1 MVSAETAV
9 GRLRSNPPSAAQTR
23 ILIAALDLFAEHGVS
38 ATSLQMIADAVGVTK
53 AAVYHQFKTKDE
65 IIVAVTEMQL
75 ARLED
80 ALEAAENRPQ
90 ARELLLKRVIDMAV
104 EERHMVSLLQ
114 FDPVIVRFL
123 GEHEPFQQ
131 FIDRVYRALLGDN
144 PGVEPRVQ
152 TAMLSGAIGSAVTHP
167 LVRDLDDDTLRST
180 LLYLTRGLINERRR
194 LSDIVEVQIPSV
206 SYQESASKLRRV
218 DQVERNRAVVLA
230 TARRVFLR
238 RGYVGASLEAIAEEA
253 RFSKGVVYSQ
263 FGSKADL
270 FFALLERRIEEWAAQ
285 NERIAAEFAG
295 AEGVQ
300 ELLRAAEREA
310 TVDAGW
316 QYLLTE
322 FRALAIRDPDL
333 NLRYAAAHART
344 VAQLASVLL
353 RLHERAGLQP
363 PVPVRSMAEFILAQ
377 AAGIALERAANP
389 EAIPDDD
396 LARILPGTLGLHD
409 SPSPKSGE

>member
-1 MVSAETAV
+1 
-9 GRLRSNPPSAAQTR
+9 
-23 ILIAALDLFAEHGVS
+23 
-38 ATSLQMIADAVGVTK
+38 
-53 AAVYHQFKTKDE
+53 
-65 IIVAVTEMQL
+65 
-75 ARLED
+75 
-80 ALEAAENRPQ
+80 
-90 ARELLLKRVIDMAV
+90 LLLKRVIDMAV

-123 GEHEPFQQ
+123 GQHEPFQQ

-144 PGVEPRVQ
+144 PGVESRVQ
-152 TAMLSGAIGSAVTHP
+152 TAMLSGAIGSAVRHP

-180 LLYLTRGLINERRR
+180 LLYLTRGLIDERRR

-206 SYQESASKLRRV
+206 SYQESTSKLRRV

-230 TARRVFLR
+230 AARRVFLR

-377 AAGIALERAANP
+377 AAGIALERAGNP